1 MIHVYTGDGKG
12 KTTAAAG
19 LALRALSAGWKVG
32 WSSFFKSAP
41 PTGEVKF
48 LQRQPQVTIITSGT
62 GNWLRPGEI
71 SGEDRAEAH
80 RGWDK
85 SAEII
90 RNRSVRLL
98 VLDEI
103 NLAFYFKLIPLKKA
117 LTLFQEAGAEIEI
130 ICTGRNAPA
139 SLIGRAD
146 YVTEMKEIKHPYRQG
161 ISARAGIEY

>member
-32 WSSFFKSAP
+32 WTSFFKSSP
-41 PTGEVKF
+41 PIGEVKL
-48 LQRQPQVTIITSGT
+48 LQRYPRVTVISSGT

-71 SGEDRAEAH
+71 AGEDRAEA
-80 RGWDK
+80 RRAWEEAAK
-85 SAEII
+85 II
-90 RNRSVRLL
+90 RERAVRLL

-103 NLAFYFKLIPLKKA
+103 NLAFHFKLLSLKKA
-117 LTLFQEAGAEIEI
+117 LSLFRDAGGEMEIV
-130 ICTGRNAPA
+130 CTGRYAHP
-139 SLIGRAD
+139 SLITSAD
-146 YVTEMKEIKHPYRQG
+146 YVTEMKEIKHPYRSG